1 MNLRMPIAIC
11 ATILVMTIPALAHEV
26 AKGPHGG
33 RVVEAGAYH
42 VELVAA
48 NNVVDV
54 FLTDSSNKP
63 VAPVGFK
70 GMAILVGGG
79 KSARVILEPASDGR
93 LTGSAPGISTYAKG
107 VIQITAPGGK
117 TAQAKFN

>member
-1 MNLRMPIAIC
+1 MNFRVLIAIC
-11 ATILVMTIPALAHEV
+11 ATVLAITIPALAHEI

-33 RVVEAGAYH
+33 RIVEAGGYH

-48 NNVVDV
+48 NNVADV
-54 FLTDSSNKP
+54 FLTDSSDKP

-70 GMAILVGGG
+70 GVAILVVGG
-79 KSARVILEPASDGR
+79 KSARVMLEPASDGR
-93 LTGSAPGISTYAKG
+93 LTGSAPGISADVKG